1 MKKNELNQDSTELR
15 AEYNFRNA
23 VRGRHHKPLHKSYTV
38 EVHQSD
44 GTTVVQNYK
53 LEEGAVM
60 LEPDVRAWFPDSDSV
75 NNALRS
81 LIELMEQ
88 MPEKSKMAKPRKKHL
103 TTA

>member
-23 VRGRHHKPLHKSYTV
+23 VRGRHHKPLNKGYTV

-60 LEPDVRAWFPDSDSV
+60 RPEFTPSIVADPDALALTPHPAPPSS
-75 NNALRS
+75 ALRS
-81 LIELMEQ
+81 T
-88 MPEKSKMAKPRKKHL
+88 R
-103 TTA
+103 